1 LKDYEI
7 ILDVRAKKTP
17 RIFLRYFVMLRALEC
32 GPKAGFGLG
41 FGPETRKNEKGVFA

>member
-1 LKDYEI
+1 MIISNVKLKKI
-7 ILDVRAKKTP
+7 S